1 MATAGH
7 VGTQN
12 DKMVS
17 VATVRH
23 HAVSRRCCQQTPA
36 GRGFDTSMNMLD
48 GGADH
53 WTQASYLGGTPT
65 TPETMSGALDRA
77 GWSGNSVDLWCTDR
91 PCWGRNASRHP
102 EWSAKMPPAPL
113 GGGSSYTTHYLK
125 EGRNGQTVGDL
136 ENYNDIMFTREAI
149 RVINAHDPKI
159 PLFSYIA
166 FQTCHDPLEAPDEYI
181 ERYPSSWREDRR
193 WYAASEYS
201 NGLYATLSSDADR
214 CRQQWRRCGTIWLA
228 T

>member
-1 MATAGH
+1 
-7 VGTQN
+7 
-12 DKMVS
+12 
-17 VATVRH
+17 
-23 HAVSRRCCQQTPA
+23 
-36 GRGFDTSMNMLD
+36 
-48 GGADH
+48 
-53 WTQASYLGGTPT
+53 
-65 TPETMSGALDRA
+65 
-77 GWSGNSVDLWCTDR
+77 
-91 PCWGRNASRHP
+91 
-102 EWSAKMPPAPL
+102 MPPAPL

-181 ERYPSSWREDRR
+181 EKYPPSWREDRR

-201 NGLYATLSSDADR
+201 KTVFVPR
-214 CRQQWRRCGTIWLA
+214 CRLTQTAAANSGDAVGRHGGERDLGA
-228 T
+228 ASEGNVG